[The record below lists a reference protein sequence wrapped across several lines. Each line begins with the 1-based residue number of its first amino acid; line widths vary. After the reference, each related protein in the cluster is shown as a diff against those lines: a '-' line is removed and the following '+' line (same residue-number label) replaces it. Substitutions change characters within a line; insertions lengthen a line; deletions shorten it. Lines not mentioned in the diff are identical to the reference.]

1 MNKKQS
7 GPLFHIS
14 KRAALPWYRAWGIRA
29 LAIIL
34 ALIVSALI
42 TGVTTGLDPLKIYA
56 TIFTGAFGTARKS
69 WITAQNV
76 AILLCISL
84 AVTPA
89 FKMRFW
95 NIGAEGQVL
104 IGGLASAACMKCLAG
119 VLPGGAL
126 IAVMVVSSVAAG
138 AIWAGIPAVFKAKWN
153 TNETLFTLMMN
164 YVATQLVAFFV
175 IVWEV
180 PKGAGQIGIINQSTE
195 AGWLPVVAGN
205 KYLLSVLVVAV
216 LTVFIYV
223 YLNYSKHGYEISVV
237 GESERTAR
245 YVGIKVDRVIVRT
258 MLLSGA
264 VCGVAGLLLV
274 GGINH
279 TVSTTIADG
288 RGFTAVMVSWLAKFD
303 PIIMIFTSFLLVLL
317 DRGAGEIATQFSLNQ
332 SFADILTG
340 IILFFIIGCEFF
352 ISYKINFRKAG
363 KEE

>member
-104 IGGLASAACMKCLAG
+104 IGGLASAACMKCLAD

-138 AIWAGIPAVFKAKWN
+138 AIWAGIPAIFKAKWN

-317 DRGAGEIATQFSLNQ
+317 DRGAGDSHAVLPQPVLRGYPHGHHPVLYHRLR
-332 SFADILTG
+332 ILHQ
-340 IILFFIIGCEFF
+340 L
-352 ISYKINFRKAG
+352 
-363 KEE
+363 